1 MGKNELSHLQGLL
14 RSIPIAFRKT
24 DNLQQVLDYFYRN
37 PDFNTAVV
45 QDAHQHILGVVTRNS
60 ILEFLAKNI
69 DSDLPIESLI
79 DRNYQS
85 VQVQDLDSDIA
96 LGSMESSLGDLLVVD
111 KKGKYVTLASYYDSY
126 SLVREKLQVLT
137 RTYDAVLNSTYEG
150 IIAINADGKVTVFN
164 DAAGRMLDRD
174 PQRCIG
180 RPVKDV
186 VPTSRL
192 LEVLNSMKPQLRE
205 KHKIGMKTFLANRAP
220 IILGG
225 RVMGAI
231 SIFQDITSEEELLSE
246 LADIKQFMKVLQLI
260 LDNAYLG
267 IVFVDSNGIIQFMNR
282 MYEDLLSIEAD
293 AAIGKHITEYFPDSR
308 LPLVIK
314 SGKPELGWK
323 YNLKG
328 RTLVLNRIPIR
339 KGSEVVGAIAQ
350 CIFKDISEL
359 KDLVGKLDLLE
370 RKVKFYKKE
379 LTHLLAP
386 KYSLKDIQ
394 GNSEAILNLKKLT
407 RLYARTDSP
416 VLVMG
421 DTGTGKELF
430 AHAIHASSN
439 RSKGPFVCLNSASL
453 PKELLESELFG
464 YAPGAFTG
472 AHHKGKI
479 GKIELAES
487 GTLFLD
493 EIGELSLSAQAKLLR
508 VLEEKRVERVGDVHP
523 IDVDFRLVAATNK
536 NLEQMVKEGK
546 FRDDLFYRLGTMTLF
561 IPTLKSRSEDIPLL
575 INHYMEQQAE
585 KPIKISVR
593 ALNALMKYQWP
604 GNIRELRNVI
614 ERAVTLLDED
624 DTIDT
629 NHLPSQVV
637 RAASTKRPELEL
649 SELALKGVVWEQEE
663 KTIRAALAR
672 CKGKKAHAA
681 KVLGISR
688 SLLYSKMRR
697 YGMSP

>member
-1 MGKNELSHLQGLL
+1 MGKKEFAHLQGLL
-14 RSIPIAFRKT
+14 RSIPSTFRKT
-24 DNLQQVLDYFYRN
+24 DSLKQVLDYFYRN

-45 QDAHQHILGVVTRNS
+45 QDSRERIVGVISRNAV
-60 ILEFLAKNI
+60 LEFLAKRVE
-69 DSDLPIESLI
+69 SSGSIEPLI
-79 DRNYQS
+79 DHKYQS
-85 VQVQDLDSDIA
+85 VQVKDLAADST
-96 LGSMESSLGDLLVVD
+96 LGCMESSLDDLMVVD
-111 KKGKYVTLASYYDSY
+111 EKGKYVSLASCYDIY
-126 SLVREKLQVLT
+126 SLLREKLGVLT

-150 IIAINADGKVTVFN
+150 IIAIDSEGKVTVFN
-164 DAAGRMLDRD
+164 EAAGRMLDRD

-180 RPVKDV
+180 RHVTEVIPN
-186 VPTSRL
+186 SRL
-192 LEVLNSMKPQLRE
+192 VEVMNSAKAELRE
-205 KHKIGMKTFLANRAP
+205 KHKIDKKTFLANRSP
-220 IILGG
+220 IVLGG
-225 RVMGAI
+225 RVIGAI
-231 SIFQDITSEEELLSE
+231 SVFQDITVEEELLSE
-246 LADIKQFMKVLQLI
+246 LADIKQFMNILQLI

-267 IVFVDSNGIIQFMNR
+267 IVFVDSKGVIQFMNR
-282 MYEDLLSIEAD
+282 MYADMLDIEAD
-293 AAIGKHITEYFPDSR
+293 AAIAKHITEYFPDSR
-308 LPLVIK
+308 LPLVIR

-323 YNLKG
+323 YNFKG

-339 KGSEVVGAIAQ
+339 KGNKVVGAIAQ

-359 KDLVGKLDLLE
+359 KHLVGKLDLLE

-379 LTHLLAP
+379 LTHLLAA

-416 VLVMG
+416 VLIIG

-430 AHAIHASSN
+430 AHAIHSSSN
-439 RSKGPFVCLNSASL
+439 RSKGPLVCLNSASL

-487 GTLFLD
+487 GSLFLD

-508 VLEEKRVERVGDVHP
+508 VLEEKRVERIGDVHP

-561 IPTLKSRSEDIPLL
+561 MPTLKSRSEDIPMLV
-575 INHYMEQQAE
+575 HYYLERHAGM
-585 KPIKISVR
+585 PVKISVR
-593 ALNALMKYQWP
+593 ALNALIKYPWP
-604 GNIRELRNVI
+604 GNVRELRNVV

-624 DTIDT
+624 DTIDI
-629 NHLPSQVV
+629 NHLPSHVM
-637 RAASTKRPELEL
+637 RGASTTRPDLEL
-649 SELALKGVVWEQEE
+649 SELALRGVVREQEE
-663 KTIRAALAR
+663 KTIRAALDH
-672 CKGKKAHAA
+672 CKGKKVHAA
-681 KVLGISR
+681 KMLGISR

-697 YGMSP
+697 YGISH

>member
-1 MGKNELSHLQGLL
+1 MGKNQSPHLHGLL
-14 RSIPIAFRKT
+14 RSIPSAFKKT
-24 DNLQQVLDYFYRN
+24 DSLQQVLDYFYRN
-37 PDFNTAVV
+37 PDFSTAVV
-45 QDAHQHILGVVTRNS
+45 QDAHEHILGVVTRNS
-60 ILEFLAKNI
+60 ILEFLAKSF

-85 VQVQDLDSDIA
+85 VQVQDLDSDVA

-111 KKGKYVTLASYYDSY
+111 EKGKYVTLASYYDTY
-126 SLVREKLQVLT
+126 NLVREKLQVLT

-150 IIAINADGKVTVFN
+150 IIAIDSEGKVTVFN

-180 RPVKDV
+180 RYVTDV
-186 VPTSRL
+186 VPSSRL

-246 LADIKQFMKVLQLI
+246 LADIKQFMNVLQLI
-260 LDNAYLG
+260 FDNAYLG

-282 MYEDLLSIEAD
+282 MYEDLLHIDAD

-339 KGSEVVGAIAQ
+339 KGNEVVGAIAQ

-370 RKVKFYKKE
+370 RKVRFYKKE
-379 LTHLLAP
+379 LTHLLAS

-416 VLVMG
+416 VLIMG

-439 RSKGPFVCLNSASL
+439 RSRGPFVCLNSASL

-508 VLEEKRVERVGDVHP
+508 VLEEKRVERIGDVHP
-523 IDVDFRLVAATNK
+523 IDVDFRLVAATNT

-575 INHYMEQQAE
+575 INHYMELQAE

-614 ERAVTLLDED
+614 ERAITLLDED

-629 NHLPSQVV
+629 NHLPSHVV
-637 RAASTKRPELEL
+637 RAASAKRPDVEL
-649 SELALKGVVWEQEE
+649 SELALKGVVWEHEE
-663 KTIRAALAR
+663 KTIRAALVR

>member
-1 MGKNELSHLQGLL
+1 M
-14 RSIPIAFRKT
+14 
-24 DNLQQVLDYFYRN
+24 
-37 PDFNTAVV
+37 
-45 QDAHQHILGVVTRNS
+45 
-60 ILEFLAKNI
+60 
-69 DSDLPIESLI
+69 
-79 DRNYQS
+79 
-85 VQVQDLDSDIA
+85 
-96 LGSMESSLGDLLVVD
+96 
-111 KKGKYVTLASYYDSY
+111 
-126 SLVREKLQVLT
+126 
-137 RTYDAVLNSTYEG
+137 
-150 IIAINADGKVTVFN
+150 
-164 DAAGRMLDRD
+164 
-174 PQRCIG
+174 
-180 RPVKDV
+180 
-186 VPTSRL
+186 
-192 LEVLNSMKPQLRE
+192 
-205 KHKIGMKTFLANRAP
+205 
-220 IILGG
+220 
-225 RVMGAI
+225 
-231 SIFQDITSEEELLSE
+231 
-246 LADIKQFMKVLQLI
+246 
-260 LDNAYLG
+260 
-267 IVFVDSNGIIQFMNR
+267 
-282 MYEDLLSIEAD
+282 
-293 AAIGKHITEYFPDSR
+293 
-308 LPLVIK
+308 
-314 SGKPELGWK
+314 
-323 YNLKG
+323 
-328 RTLVLNRIPIR
+328 VLNRIPIR

>member
-1 MGKNELSHLQGLL
+1 MKEEQFGHLQGVL
-14 RSIPIAFRKT
+14 RSVPRTFSKK
-24 DNLQQVLDYFYRN
+24 DSLEHVLDFFYRN

-45 QDAHQHILGVVTRNS
+45 QDSRERVVGVISRNS
-60 ILEFLAKNI
+60 VLEFLAKKAEPGC
-69 DSDLPIESLI
+69 SIEPLI
-79 DRNYQS
+79 DHNYQS
-85 VQVQDLDSDIA
+85 VQVKDLAADST
-96 LGSMESSLGDLLVVD
+96 LGSIESSPDDLLVVD
-111 KKGKYVTLASYYDSY
+111 DKGKYLSLASWHDIY
-126 SLVREKLQVLT
+126 SLLREKLQVLT

-150 IIAINADGKVTVFN
+150 IIAIDSEGKVTVFN
-164 DAAGRMLDRD
+164 EAAGRMLDRD
-174 PQRCIG
+174 PRECLG
-180 RPVKDV
+180 KHVKEV
-186 VPTSRL
+186 IPSTRL
-192 LEVLNSMKPQLRE
+192 VEVMNSVKAELRQKFE
-205 KHKIGMKTFLANRAP
+205 IENKTFLANRAP

-231 SIFQDITSEEELLSE
+231 SVFQDITVEEELLSE
-246 LADIKQFMKVLQLI
+246 LADIKQLMNILQLI

-282 MYEDLLSIEAD
+282 MYEDLLEINPGT
-293 AAIGKHITEYFPDSR
+293 AIGKHITEYFPDSR

-323 YNLKG
+323 YNFRG

-339 KGSEVVGAIAQ
+339 KGNEVVGAITQ

-359 KDLVGKLDLLE
+359 KHLVGKLDLLE
-370 RKVKFYKKE
+370 RKVKFYRKE
-379 LTHLLAP
+379 LTHLLAA

-416 VLVMG
+416 VLIMG

-430 AHAIHASSN
+430 AHAIHSSSN

-493 EIGELSLSAQAKLLR
+493 EIGDLPLSAQAKLLR
-508 VLEEKRVERVGDVHP
+508 VLEEKRIERIGDVHP
-523 IDVDFRLVAATNK
+523 IDVDFRLVAATNR
-536 NLEQMVKEGK
+536 NLEQMVKEGG
-546 FRDDLFYRLGTMTLF
+546 FRDDLYYRLGTMTLF
-561 IPTLKSRSEDIPLL
+561 MPTLKSRSGDIPLL
-575 INHYMEQQAE
+575 VHHYMEQHAGR
-585 KPIKISVR
+585 PTKISVR
-593 ALNALMKYQWP
+593 ALNALMKYGWP
-604 GNIRELRNVI
+604 GNVRELRNVI

-624 DTIDT
+624 DTIDI
-629 NHLPSQVV
+629 NHLPSHVM
-637 RAASTKRPELEL
+637 RGASPRRSDVEL

-663 KTIRAALAR
+663 RTIRAALDH
-672 CKGKKAHAA
+672 CKGKKVHAA
-681 KVLGISR
+681 RMLGISR
-688 SLLYSKMRR
+688 SVLYSKMKR
-697 YGMSP
+697 YGISH

>member
-1 MGKNELSHLQGLL
+1 MGKNQFPHLHGLL
-14 RSIPIAFRKT
+14 RSIPSAFRKT
-24 DNLQQVLDYFYRN
+24 DKLQQVLDYFYRN
-37 PDFNTAVV
+37 PDFSTAVV
-45 QDAHQHILGVVTRNS
+45 QDVHEHILGVVTRNS
-60 ILEFLAKNI
+60 ILEFLAKNL

-85 VQVQDLDSDIA
+85 VRVQDLDSDIA
-96 LGSMESSLGDLLVVD
+96 LGCMESTLGDLLVVD
-111 KKGKYVTLASYYDSY
+111 EDGKYVTLASYYDSY
-126 SLVREKLQVLT
+126 NLVREKLQVLT

-150 IIAINADGKVTVFN
+150 IIAIDSDGKLTVFN
-164 DAAGRMLDRD
+164 EAAGRMLDRD

-180 RPVKDV
+180 RHVKDV
-186 VPTSRL
+186 VPTSKL
-192 LEVLNSMKPQLRE
+192 LEVLSSVKPQLRE
-205 KHKIGMKTFLANRAP
+205 KHKIGMKTFVANRTP
-220 IILGG
+220 IILSG

-246 LADIKQFMKVLQLI
+246 LADIKQFMNVLQLI
-260 LDNAYLG
+260 FDNAYLG
-267 IVFVDSNGIIQFMNR
+267 IVFVDSNGIIQFMNK
-282 MYEDLLSIEAD
+282 MYEDLLNIDAE

-323 YNLKG
+323 YNFKG

-339 KGSEVVGAIAQ
+339 KGSEVIGAIAQ

-370 RKVKFYKKE
+370 RKVKFYRKE

-416 VLVMG
+416 VLIIG

-430 AHAIHASSN
+430 AHALHASSN
-439 RSKGPFVCLNSASL
+439 RLKGPFVCLNSASL

-472 AHHKGKI
+472 AHHKGKV

-508 VLEEKRVERVGDVHP
+508 VLEEKRVERIGDIHP

-536 NLEQMVKEGK
+536 NLEQMVKEGR

-575 INHYMEQQAE
+575 INYYIEQQQ
-585 KPIKISVR
+585 KPVKISVR

-629 NHLPSQVV
+629 NHLPSHVI
-637 RAASTKRPELEL
+637 RAASAKRPDTEL
-649 SELALKGVVWEQEE
+649 SDLALKGVVWEQEE
-663 KTIRAALAR
+663 KTIRAALAH